1 MTSPENI
8 EKLIRNAEIGSNPD
22 VNKTMLE
29 DLIQQIDVAGEEQK
43 TSVMPPN
50 KRRIIMKSP
59 ITKIAVAAAITI
71 SVFLALYLTDGPDMV
86 TVALGE
92 VLQNVERMKY
102 FTFRHIVSSKTN
114 SGTPEETSKET
125 DRITYISTE
134 YGLRHDVYENGQLT
148 GILYI
153 PSSGIDITYVTPV
166 TKQYRIATMSKEYMK
181 QETQVSPSGLI
192 KEFMSH
198 EYTKLG
204 RKKIDGIEAEG
215 IEINENGFYGFEST
229 VGRLWIDIK
238 TNLPVRME
246 IEGIRG
252 ATKSTVITYDY
263 NWDAELDQS
272 IFQLNIPDDY
282 TLIETP

>member
-1 MTSPENI
+1 
-8 EKLIRNAEIGSNPD
+8 
-22 VNKTMLE
+22 
-29 DLIQQIDVAGEEQK
+29 
-43 TSVMPPN
+43 
-50 KRRIIMKSP
+50 
-59 ITKIAVAAAITI
+59 
-71 SVFLALYLTDGPDMV
+71 
-86 TVALGE
+86 
-92 VLQNVERMKY
+92 
-102 FTFRHIVSSKTN
+102 
-114 SGTPEETSKET
+114 
-125 DRITYISTE
+125 
-134 YGLRHDVYENGQLT
+134 
-148 GILYI
+148 
-153 PSSGIDITYVTPV
+153 
-166 TKQYRIATMSKEYMK
+166 MSKEYMK